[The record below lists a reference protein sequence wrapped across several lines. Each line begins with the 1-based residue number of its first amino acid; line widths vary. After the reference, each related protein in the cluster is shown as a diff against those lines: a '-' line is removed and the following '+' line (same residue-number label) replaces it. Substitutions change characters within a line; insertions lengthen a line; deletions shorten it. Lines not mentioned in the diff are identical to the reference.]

1 MRAMPKLA
9 LLDGHS
15 LAYRAFY
22 ALPSDLATPA
32 GQVTN
37 AVFGFTSML
46 IKLLGDERPD
56 AVAVAWDLRGP
67 TFRTER
73 YAEYKAQRDS
83 PPDLFASQLPLVRE
97 VLDVMQIS
105 QLSVPGY
112 EADDIIA
119 TLSSQARK
127 EGWETVVVTGDR
139 DAFQLAGPAVTIL
152 YTRRG
157 ISDTV
162 EATPEWIEGRYG
174 VTPEKYVEYA
184 ALRGDTSDNL
194 PGVPGVGEKTAAK
207 LLAQYGSLEGIFD
220 HLDEHSPK
228 LRENL
233 ESNREQVLLNRELMG
248 LVTDLEFPDV
258 AGGKVDLTAFTLRD
272 WNYQDVRT
280 VFDGLAFR
288 SLWDRLLELDDAAP
302 ETGGTEIEVE
312 VLSGPGPAVDQELD
326 QDVLAVDAIWET
338 GELAGIT
345 FATGD
350 ATARYLPFSDA
361 VEFLGEDVVIAGHDT
376 KALLRALAEADLA
389 IPRVAFD
396 TALAAYV
403 INPAQR
409 TPTLEELA
417 YRELGISLE
426 PAEESEVEAS
436 QAAFDFSGE
445 QASGPDLEGS
455 GRRALAVAR
464 LVPPLREQLDAR
476 GGTALMETIEL
487 PMIPLLASME
497 ATGVAVDSEFLE
509 EFGTNL
515 RQRLAVLE
523 EEIHQAA
530 GGPFNINSTLQ
541 LREVLYTRLD
551 LPVLKKTPKGVP
563 STDASVLQKL
573 RTEHDVVDKLLEYR
587 ELEKLRSTYVDALI
601 PLIEADGRVRGK
613 FNQMAAAT
621 GRLSQEQPNLQNIP
635 IRSEEGRAIRRAFI
649 AAEGA
654 SLLVA
659 DYSQI
664 ELRILAHLSG
674 DPYLQEA
681 FAADL
686 DIHTATA
693 ARINGIDLDDV
704 TTEQR
709 RRAKMVNFG
718 LLYGME
724 AYGLAQ
730 RLQISRDEA
739 KEQMDAYFSQFTKVA
754 AFMKGIVADA
764 RATGYTTTLLGR
776 RRYLPELAS
785 SNFRDRQMGERM
797 ALNAPIQGA
806 AADIIK
812 KAMVELDRKL
822 RSNRMDAAMLLQIH
836 DELVLEVADGELEA
850 VEAVTRQVMEGVI
863 ELDVPLK
870 VETAVG
876 KTLADTKS

>member
-1 MRAMPKLA
+1 MPKLA

-37 AVFGFTSML
+37 AVYGFTSML
-46 IKLLGDERPD
+46 IKLLDDERPD
-56 AVAVAWDLRGP
+56 AIAVAWDLRGP
-67 TFRTER
+67 TFRSER
-73 YAEYKAQRDS
+73 YAEYKAQRES

-97 VLDVMQIS
+97 VLDVLQIS

-119 TLSSQARK
+119 TLSSQARE

-162 EATPEWIEGRYG
+162 EATPEWIQGRYG
-174 VTPEKYVEYA
+174 VTPGKYVEYA

-220 HLDEHSPK
+220 HIDEHSPK

-233 ESNREQVLLNRELMG
+233 EANRQQVMLNRELMG

-258 AGGKVDLTAFTLRD
+258 AGGKVDLNAFTLRE

-288 SLWDRLLELDDAAP
+288 SLWDRLVELDDAAP
-302 ETGGTEIEVE
+302 EAEGAEIEVE
-312 VLSGPGPAVDQELD
+312 VLSGPAPTVEEELNQNLLVVDP
-326 QDVLAVDAIWET
+326 IWEAGELVGITVAT
-338 GELAGIT
+338 GE
-345 FATGD
+345 
-350 ATARYLPFSDA
+350 ATARYLPFGDA
-361 VEFLGEDVVIAGHDT
+361 VGFLTEDVAIAGHDT
-376 KALLRALAEADLA
+376 KALLRALAEAGLEV
-389 IPRVAFD
+389 PGVGFD

-417 YRELGISLE
+417 YRELGLSLE
-426 PAEESEVEAS
+426 PADEEKEAAP
-436 QAAFDFSGE
+436 QAAFDFSGD
-445 QASGPDLEGS
+445 QMSGPDLEGS

-464 LVPPLREQLDAR
+464 LIAPLREQLEAR
-476 GGTALMETIEL
+476 GGTALMDTIEL
-487 PMIPLLASME
+487 PMVPLLAEME
-497 ATGVAVDSEFLE
+497 ATGIAVDRRFLE
-509 EFGTNL
+509 DFGNNL
-515 RQRLAVLE
+515 RRRLAVLE
-523 EEIHQAA
+523 EDIHEAA

-601 PLIEADGRVRGK
+601 PLIEDDGRVRGK

-649 AAEGA
+649 AEEGA
-654 SLLVA
+654 SFLVA

-681 FAADL
+681 FAEDL

-693 ARINGIDLDDV
+693 ARINGLNLDEV

-739 KEQMDAYFSQFTKVA
+739 NEQIDAYFSQFTKVA
-754 AFMKGIVADA
+754 AFMKGIVAEA

-812 KAMVELDRKL
+812 KAMVELNRIL
-822 RSNRMDAAMLLQIH
+822 RTNRMDAAMLLQIH
-836 DELVLEVADGELEA
+836 DELVLEVADPQISA
-850 VEAVTRQVMEGVI
+850 VEAVTRDVMEGVI
-863 ELDVPLK
+863 QLDVPLK